1 MLDNI
6 LLWIQISSAIAVI
19 ILVVMQPAKGSDLG
33 SLAGGT
39 DSSSSRSYIDPLT
52 KVTALLVVIFILSSF
67 FITYFDNKNQTESI
81 FKNDSTIKIESLN
94 NSGETIND

>member
-19 ILVVMQPAKGSDLG
+19 VLVVMQPAKGSDLG

-52 KVTALLVVIFILSSF
+52 KATALLVVTFILSSF